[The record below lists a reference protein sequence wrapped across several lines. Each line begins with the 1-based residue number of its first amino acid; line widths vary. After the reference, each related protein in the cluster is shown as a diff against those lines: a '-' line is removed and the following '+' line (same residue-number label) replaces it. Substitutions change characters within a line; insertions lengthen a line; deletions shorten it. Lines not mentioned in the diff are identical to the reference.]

1 MVDHGSVA
9 DPGGAREPVEGCTV
23 HFVEEICLSKR
34 NIKVSG
40 RPTDRVSAVL
50 LSSFVADFPEGFT

>member
-9 DPGGAREPVEGCTV
+9 DPGGAREPVEGRTV
-23 HFVEEICLSKR
+23 HFVVEIGLLKMD
-34 NIKVSG
+34 IKVSG

-50 LSSFVADFPEGFT
+50 LSSFVADFPAGFT